1 VKANKPQPTDDRQG
15 NLHDLERHANATGAD
30 LSRFRRPDRRKAV
43 RSKGPRQEP
52 TRGAPLRGTDPP
64 SCPVCGRVVTDRWN
78 IPSGRA
84 ATPGSTPFFDVTH
97 PWRPAAGNGCGVRL
111 GQTLRPTFGF
121 GRAWRP
127 RGIGSAGDRRHQR
140 ARKRSRGDQNPWKE
154 RAPSLGNGGRRY
166 GLVGGPTP

>member
-64 SCPVCGRVVTDRWN
+64 SCPHDSPCALRHRGRGVS
-78 IPSGRA
+78 PSSD
-84 ATPGSTPFFDVTH
+84 T
-97 PWRPAAGNGCGVRL
+97 AGL
-111 GQTLRPTFGF
+111 K
-121 GRAWRP
+121 
-127 RGIGSAGDRRHQR
+127 SY
-140 ARKRSRGDQNPWKE
+140 KSRS
-154 RAPSLGNGGRRY
+154 
-166 GLVGGPTP
+166 